1 MELLHSKKTK
11 TNNSSSQKYVDVREI
26 KGDVMVLKNNSLRAV
41 LLVSSINFDLKSI
54 EEQDAIIIGY
64 QGFLNSLDFPLQ
76 IMTQSRK
83 LDIDKYLELL
93 KKKEKVSE
101 NELMKMQISEY
112 SNFIKNL
119 TDVSQIM
126 SHYFYLVIPFYPT
139 ESKEGGFMSKV
150 SGMINPKQLVVENT
164 EMFETYKNQLWQRID
179 QVASGLSRIGLNA
192 TPLKTEDLIEL
203 LYSSYNPSLRHKDVI
218 KDLESMDL
226 Q

>member
-1 MELLHSKKTK
+1 MELLHSKKT
-11 TNNSSSQKYVDVREI
+11 TSNNASSQKYVDVKEI
-26 KGDVMVLKNNSLRAV
+26 KGDVMVLKNGSLRAV

-54 EEQDAIIIGY
+54 EEQDAIIMGY

-76 IMTQSRK
+76 IMVQSRK
-83 LDIDKYLELL
+83 LDIDQYLASL
-93 KKKEKVSE
+93 KKKEKTTD

-112 SNFIKNL
+112 TNFIKSI
-119 TDVSQIM
+119 TEVSQIM

-139 ESKEGGFMSKV
+139 ESTEGGFMDKV
-150 SGMINPKQLVVENT
+150 SGMLNPRQVIIENA

-179 QVASGLSRIGLNA
+179 QVSSGLSRIGLNV

-203 LYSSYNPSLRHKDVI
+203 MYSSYNPSLRYKDVI